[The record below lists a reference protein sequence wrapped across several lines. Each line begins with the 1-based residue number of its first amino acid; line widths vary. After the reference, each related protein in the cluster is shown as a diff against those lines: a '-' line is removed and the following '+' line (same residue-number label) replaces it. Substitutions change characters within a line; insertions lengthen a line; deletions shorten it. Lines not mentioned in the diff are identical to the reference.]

1 MVLWFMRR
9 LSLVQSDLPTV
20 MNTLID
26 ITVSYRPVSDTALLI
41 CDESQINKVCGKAEV
56 ETTQPD
62 FDSRIEFR
70 AINTDEQTREDNRIV
85 VGLQIIGAKS
95 RRDSGFF
102 DSQEPGQL
110 FQLISQT
117 IDTVDD
123 DALPHKTWVQRHEI
137 PMSDLV
143 IQIPLHKSVTAS
155 LAEVKAVSAAL
166 DDFGVAH
173 QSMMLRSV
181 NFSCEPKKLLSSE
194 FRMLW
199 SNLAQEVDQAQGLGP
214 TTAVV
219 RTLNALTLHQV
230 LPLSINEATQRSLKH
245 ILQGNRWKGIA
256 ETLREA
262 TSAINQVESAIS
274 ESPTSDTPIFDK

>member
-1 MVLWFMRR
+1 
-9 LSLVQSDLPTV
+9 

-26 ITVSYRPVSDTALLI
+26 VTVSYRPVSDTALLI
-41 CDESQINKVCGKAEV
+41 CDESQINKVCGPAEV

-70 AINTDEQTREDNRIV
+70 VINTDEQTRVDNRIV

-95 RRDSGFF
+95 RRDSGLFE
-102 DSQEPGQL
+102 SQEPGQL
-110 FQLISQT
+110 FQLISRT
-117 IDTVDD
+117 IDSLDECVQ
-123 DALPHKTWVQRHEI
+123 PHETWVQQYEV
-137 PMSDLV
+137 PVTDLV
-143 IQIPLHKSVTAS
+143 IRIPSQKSLSTS
-155 LAEVKAVSAAL
+155 LADVKAVSAAL

-194 FRMLW
+194 FRTLW
-199 SNLAQEVDQAQGLGP
+199 SNLAQEVDQAQGLQP

-219 RTLNALTLHQV
+219 RTLHALNLHQV
-230 LPLSINEATQRSLKH
+230 LPSSINDATQRSLIH
-245 ILQGNRWKGIA
+245 ILQGGRWKGIA

-262 TSAINQVESAIS
+262 TSAMNQVEPAA
-274 ESPTSDTPIFDK
+274 SDSVT

>member
-1 MVLWFMRR
+1 MRR

-26 ITVSYRPVSDTALLI
+26 ITVSYRPISDTALLI
-41 CDESQINKVCGKAEV
+41 CDESQINKVCGPAEV
-56 ETTQPD
+56 ETSQPD
-62 FDSRIEFR
+62 FDSRIEIR
-70 AINTDEQTREDNRIV
+70 VIDADEPPHDDNRIV
-85 VGLQIIGAKS
+85 VGLQIIGAKA
-95 RRDSGFF
+95 RRDSGLFE
-102 DSQEPGQL
+102 SQEPGEL

-117 IDTVDD
+117 IDSVDD
-123 DALPHKTWVQRHEI
+123 YVQPHKTWVQRYEI

-181 NFSCEPKKLLSSE
+181 NFSCEPKKLWSSE
-194 FRMLW
+194 FRTFW

-230 LPLSINEATQRSLKH
+230 LPLSIKEATQRSLMH

-262 TSAINQVESAIS
+262 TIAINKVESGIS
-274 ESPTSDTPIFDK
+274 E